1 MRAAKTN
8 PQMRKLEQ
16 RLRDRFP
23 DATIDVDLATDAG
36 ATWFLDVTVGKHT
49 VSVQGQRGRK
59 GIGITSSTD
68 VAYGEGAHEVVRG
81 ADAAFDRVVQL
92 VLSRGRTRAPE
103 AIRLGDMRR
112 LQGVSQEQLAAA
124 LRIKQSSVSK
134 FEQRADWK
142 LSSLR
147 ALVEGL
153 GGKLDVRACF
163 PDGSSHLLDIA
174 PTKARR

>member
-1 MRAAKTN
+1 MRAAKSD
-8 PQMRKLEQ
+8 PQLRKLEQ
-16 RLRDRFP
+16 RLRERFP
-23 DATIDVDLATDAG
+23 NAILDVDPAAAAS
-36 ATWFLDVTVGKHT
+36 ATWFLDVTLGKHT

-59 GIGITSSTD
+59 GIGITSSSD
-68 VAYGEGAHEVVRG
+68 VSYGEGAHEVVRG
-81 ADAAFDRVVQL
+81 VDAAFDRIVQL

-134 FEQRADWK
+134 LEQRADWK

-163 PDGSSHLLDIA
+163 PDGSSHLLDIV
-174 PTKARR
+174 PTKAKR